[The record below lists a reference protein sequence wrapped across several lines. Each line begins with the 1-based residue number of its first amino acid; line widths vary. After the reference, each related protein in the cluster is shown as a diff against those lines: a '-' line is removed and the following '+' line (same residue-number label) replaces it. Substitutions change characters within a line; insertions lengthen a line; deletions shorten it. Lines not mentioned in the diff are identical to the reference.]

1 MIKKNI
7 LYFMIAVFSLIL
19 LVGCNSNS
27 GKKNLDI
34 ANTVNKIKTEIKF
47 PEMVE
52 ISRND
57 ISNYYDLNMSDIEN
71 IHLSINASGG
81 FPDEIAIVKVDSSN
95 NVKSIKES
103 FEKRKQQLIKTF
115 ENYQPNEMYKLNQSV
130 IVSKDN
136 YVAFI
141 VSSNSNQAKKIFLN
155 SFS

>member
-7 LYFMIAVFSLIL
+7 LYFLIVVFSLIL
-19 LVGCNSNS
+19 LVGCSSNS

-34 ANTVNKIKTEIKF
+34 TNTVNKIKTEINF

-52 ISRND
+52 ISKND
-57 ISNYYDLNMSDIEN
+57 VSNYYDFNISDVEDIY
-71 IHLSINASGG
+71 LSINASGG
-81 FPDEIAIVKVDSSN
+81 FPDEIAIVKVYSSN
-95 NVKSIKES
+95 SIKYIKES
-103 FEKRKQQLIKTF
+103 LEKRKQQLIKTF

-136 YVAFI
+136 YIAFI
-141 VSSNSNQAKKIFLN
+141 VSSNSNQAKNIFLN